1 MNLQKY
7 IFPIPPEI
15 IRNIEYDTREIC
27 ANLFLKEN
35 ILVMDNIVYG
45 ENPIINSQGINSRGV
60 NSPRTSSQGTM
71 SRASCTVK
79 YYTPIIFH
87 THPRTSYATPSFEDI
102 IKVLK
107 HKEIQTSVIVT
118 NWGTFQIVK
127 MRHVTNEISD
137 ELKLK
142 IKDSIDF
149 INRNT
154 VNPNYLRV
162 RGTEASVGLNKNLE
176 WNALSPSQ
184 KKIFF
189 EQLEIINIALS
200 HRAKIFLNETY
211 IYLF

>member
-1 MNLQKY
+1 MKY

-27 ANLFLKEN
+27 ANLFLKN
-35 ILVMDNIVYG
+35 DILVMDNIIYG
-45 ENPIINSQGINSRGV
+45 ENPIIKSQ
-60 NSPRTSSQGTM
+60 
-71 SRASCTVK
+71 ASCTVK

-118 NWGTFQIVK
+118 NWGTFQIAK
-127 MRHVTNEISD
+127 IKHMNELSD
-137 ELKLK
+137 DLKLK
-142 IKDSIDF
+142 IKDAIDF

-154 VNPNYLRV
+154 VNPSYLSV

-176 WNALSPSQ
+176 WNTLSYSQ
-184 KKIFF
+184 KKIVF
-189 EQLEIINIALS
+189 EQLEIINIALFG
-200 HRAKIFLNETY
+200 RAKIFLNESY
-211 IYLF
+211 IYLI

>member
-27 ANLFLKEN
+27 ANLFLNNN

-45 ENPIINSQGINSRGV
+45 KNPIISSSG
-60 NSPRTSSQGTM
+60 TTSQGTS

-107 HKEIQTSVIVT
+107 HKEIRTSVIVT

-127 MRHVTNEISD
+127 IMDSIISD

-162 RGTEASVGLNKNLE
+162 RGTEAAIGLNKNLE
-176 WNALSPSQ
+176 WNALSSFQ
-184 KKIFF
+184 KKLVF
-189 EQLEIINIALS
+189 EQLEIINIALNNKA
-200 HRAKIFLNETY
+200 RIYLNELY